1 MAISNTSILIKRS
14 TGTAVPTSL
23 KAGELG
29 YSYVSNTIFIGTSDG
44 TGAIAL
50 AGNATFAT
58 VNSATAANT
67 ASTLVKRDTV
77 GGFAGQ
83 LYGNANTASALY
95 APQNFS
101 ISGGDITASAQSFQ
115 GNNSV
120 TLSASLNSITGLT
133 AGTYGGAT
141 AVPVV
146 QVAANGRIMSISNT
160 TISTSFTV
168 AGNTGSGTQ
177 NGGGTLTFQGGGTG
191 ITTTVTGTGNETVTF
206 NTDNT
211 VVRSN
216 TATVGPQT
224 IGTDLYVSGNLVVS
238 GTRTFVNTSIV
249 QTTDS
254 MIVLASNNTSD
265 VIDIGFVGKY
275 GAGSSLATGL
285 VRDAGNKAYY
295 LFAGVDA
302 GSISNANTIANNLFT
317 AANTAT
323 LYSNLNSVTANITN
337 LGVTTFNV
345 TNSGVVNSNVTNA
358 GIVTA
363 NIGAA
368 TIGNLY
374 LTSALPIASGGTN
387 NTTYTAGQR
396 IIYTGTQL
404 ASQANTGTAG
414 TYGNSAY
421 IPVIT
426 TNAYG
431 EVSSVTNTAIAI
443 DTSQITSGTLGFARG
458 GTGSTSYTTGALLVA
473 GATGL
478 QSIANTTYTLTGGF
492 SAANTLTALTVDA
505 YGRVTA
511 ATGAAISGL
520 TVPQGGTGQSTFT
533 AGQIVVG
540 NGTGAL
546 SQIANS
552 SLTVTGGLAA
562 GNTITSITVDAY
574 GRLTAY
580 TGSLIS
586 GLTVPQ
592 GGTGLATATTN
603 GITYGNGTAAL
614 GVTAAAG
621 TSDQTWSNQILT
633 VTNAGVPV
641 WSSAMDGGT
650 F

>member
-58 VNSATAANT
+58 VNSATASNT

-141 AVPVV
+141 AIPVV

-160 TISTSFTV
+160 SVSTSFTV
-168 AGNTGSGTQ
+168 SGNTGSGTQ
-177 NGGGTLTFQGGGTG
+177 NAGGTLTFQGGTTG
-191 ITTTVTGTGNETVTF
+191 ITTTVTGSGGNETVTF

-238 GTRTFVNTSIV
+238 GTQTFVNTSIV

-302 GSISNANTIANNLFT
+302 NSISNANTIANNLFT
-317 AANTAT
+317 SANTAT
-323 LYSNLNSVTANITN
+323 LYSNLNAVTANITNAGVTTANITN
-337 LGVTTFNV
+337 LGST
-345 TNSGVVNSNVTNA
+345 
-358 GIVTA
+358 TA
-363 NIGAA
+363 NVGAA

-374 LTSALPIASGGTN
+374 LTNALPIGSGGTN
-387 NTTYTAGQR
+387 NTSYTAGQ
-396 IIYTGTQL
+396 ITFYDGTKI
-404 ASQANTGTAG
+404 ASLANTGTAG
-414 TYGNSAY
+414 SYGSASY
-421 IPVIT
+421 VPVIT
-426 TNAYG
+426 TDALG
-431 EVSSVTNTAIAI
+431 RVSAVSNTQIAI

-478 QSIANTTYTLTGGF
+478 QSLANTTYSLTGSLGTN
-492 SAANTLTALTVDA
+492 NTITSLTVDA

-511 ATGAAISGL
+511 ATGSAISGL
-520 TVPQGGTGQSTFT
+520 TVPQGGTG
-533 AGQIVVG
+533 
-540 NGTGAL
+540 L
-546 SQIANS
+546 S
-552 SLTVTGGLAA
+552 
-562 GNTITSITVDAY
+562 
-574 GRLTAY
+574 
-580 TGSLIS
+580 
-586 GLTVPQ
+586 
-592 GGTGLATATTN
+592 TATTN
-603 GITYGNGTAAL
+603 GITYGNGTGAL